1 MRVIDLTVVAD
12 RNCPTSRTYLT
23 YLQQVGLRPRK
34 LLLVDF
40 LYDDA
45 GAAKH
50 LQRWGSRLGHILL
63 QRRRAATPVYDPA
76 FKQACKVLQK
86 LVERPIDYFEDF
98 QFGRYAAE
106 VQTVT
111 ATDFSDA
118 ALHRRLMKQPSRTF
132 LYTNGGRV
140 PQSFL
145 VMPGVRVLHIHPG
158 VVPEVRGSDGLFWSL
173 IVRGRPGV
181 SCFFMDA
188 GIDTG
193 ALIARKEFD
202 RPDLHSL
209 AGQLP
214 QDPDVLYAALLHA
227 YDPHLRASLLLDVLG
242 GNPDLKAL
250 SGQPQ
255 PEGDEP
261 AYCWMHPR
269 LRRWALNRLLA
280 GQPLELTAFV
290 QECQPA

>member
-23 YLQQVGLRPRK
+23 YLQQAGLQPRK

-45 GAAKH
+45 DAAQ
-50 LQRWGSRLGHILL
+50 LLRRWGRWLGHVLL
-63 QRRRAATPVYDPA
+63 QRRRAAAPVYDPA
-76 FKQACKVLQK
+76 FKRACNILQG

-106 VQTVT
+106 VETFT
-111 ATDFSDA
+111 ALDFSDA
-118 ALHRRLMKQPSRTF
+118 ALHWRLMKQPSRTF

-145 VMPGVRVLHIHPG
+145 ATPGIRVLHIHPG
-158 VVPEVRGSDGLFWSL
+158 IVPDVRGSDGLFWSL

-181 SCFFMDA
+181 SCFFMNA

-193 ALIARKEFD
+193 SLIARKEFD
-202 RPDLHSL
+202 RPNLQSL
-209 AGQLP
+209 AAELP

-242 GNPDLKAL
+242 RNPDLKAL

-269 LRRWALNRLLA
+269 LRRWMLNRLLA
-280 GQPLELTAFV
+280 GLPLELTIPAH
-290 QECQPA
+290 ECQPA